1 METRKQNNIRSTK
14 EMEKKLENVLWKDSG
29 QKTDAD
35 MGKISGEVSAAVSK
49 PLNRIWQK
57 VINVGSAQDLLR
69 SEVQE
74 HVMLLKD
81 SLKFTYVRFWNA
93 FQKRC

>member
-1 METRKQNNIRSTK
+1 
-14 EMEKKLENVLWKDSG
+14 MEKKLENVLWKDSG

-35 MGKISGEVSAAVSK
+35 IGKISGEVSAAVSK

-57 VINVGSAQDLLR
+57 VINIGSAQDLLR

-93 FQKRC
+93 FSKRDADRYQ